1 MHRNHLEILRKTFF
15 FFITCSPFSVCTFAV
30 VRLAIFFLI
39 CQIFQNFS
47 LHRSMVRY
55 NIVVLYPQPRNLGSQ
70 TPIKSNTLTSSI
82 FHSFL
87 LRKIQIVRLFTI
99 FLQCYTIA
107 RSIDPCNES
116 TSYSYFFFPPIVLA
130 AIWGE
135 DRLICGNVL
144 RSKDFCSRQL
154 AYQLRN
160 SIENYRWRRHRAAR
174 LDVFEIRRPVISST
188 LES

>member
-1 MHRNHLEILRKTFF
+1 MHRNHLEIFRKILLFFTTF
-15 FFITCSPFSVCTFAV
+15 SPFDW
-30 VRLAIFFLI
+30 LAIFFLT
-39 CQIFQNFS
+39 CQIFQSFS

-55 NIVVLYPQPRNLGSQ
+55 NIVVLYPSAQESSLVNSNQ
-70 TPIKSNTLTSSI
+70 IKYADKLDFPQFSSSEDSNIS
-82 FHSFL
+82 
-87 LRKIQIVRLFTI
+87 TI
-99 FLQCYTIA
+99 HDLSTVLHA

-116 TSYSYFFFPPIVLA
+116 TSHSYFFFPPIVLA

-160 SIENYRWRRHRAAR
+160 FIENYRWRRHGAAR